1 MKLIDSGSYDSAYA
15 LLEEIGNDEVTSF
28 NKYGRAMKLIN
39 SGDYD
44 SAYVLLE
51 EIGNA
56 ETIASS
62 KYDRAVALIESGDY
76 ESAYILPRGLD
87 YKDSARKRESIRL
100 RYEKILLDRAKVG
113 DYVFFGTYEQ
123 DNDSSNGKEDIEWL
137 VLAKNGN
144 KTLVISKYA
153 LDVQIYNAEKTA
165 TWETSSLR
173 TWANDTFLKGAFSAD
188 EQQQMLSANVSAD
201 ENPEWIVDPGNA
213 TIDKMFLLSIAEA
226 EKYFATNESRRCSLT
241 AYAKAPGASTSSR
254 DTTTDDETTCGWWLR
269 SPGENQYYAAF
280 VRSDGSIDCEGVRVI
295 WKIVPYFRPAMWI
308 ELG

>member
-15 LLEEIGNDEVTSF
+15 LLEEIGNDEVISF
-28 NKYGRAMKLIN
+28 NKYDRAMELIN

-51 EIGNA
+51 EIGSN

-76 ESAYILPRGLD
+76 ESAYILLRGLD

-100 RYEKILLDRAKVG
+100 QYEKILLDRAKVG

-153 LDVQIYNAEKTA
+153 LDAQFYSTEATA

-188 EQQQMLSANVSAD
+188 EQQQILSANVSAD

-213 TIDKMFLLSIAEA
+213 TIDKVFLLSIEEA
-226 EKYFATNESRRCSLT
+226 EEYFATNESRRCSLT
-241 AYAKAPGASTSSR
+241 AWVCPKFCVNTEMR
-254 DTTTDDETTCGWWLR
+254 C
-269 SPGENQYYAAF
+269 
-280 VRSDGSIDCEGVRVI
+280 
-295 WKIVPYFRPAMWI
+295 K
-308 ELG
+308 